1 MILDVILDAL
11 LDTAKLIP
19 FLFLTYLV
27 MEYLEHKTKNKSKQI
42 MQKSGHFGPLIG
54 GVAGAFPQCGF
65 SAAAASLYSGGVIS
79 AGTLL
84 AIFLSTSDEML
95 PIFISESVAAGTILR
110 ILGLKIVLG
119 AVSGF
124 AIDVLWRFGG
134 KKRREREEHN
144 HIHREYHEKDIHDLC
159 ESEHCHC
166 ENGSIMRSAF
176 LHTLQIT
183 VFIFLISLVIGFCV
197 ELVGSDKIGY
207 FISTKPVVGVFLA
220 ALVGL
225 IPNCASSVVIT
236 QLYLTGILGA
246 GQMMAGLLVGAG
258 VGILVLCRTNKGV
271 KENLGL
277 IGILYGTGVF
287 WGILIEMLGIVL

>member
-27 MEYLEHKTKNKSKQI
+27 MEYLEHKTKNRSKQI
-42 MQKSGHFGPLIG
+42 MKKSGSFGPLIG
-54 GVAGAFPQCGF
+54 GVVGAFPQCGF

-95 PIFISESVAAGTILR
+95 PIFISEAVSVGTILR

-119 AVSGF
+119 ALSGF
-124 AIDVLWRFGG
+124 VIDILWRFGG
-134 KKRREREEHN
+134 KKRKEREVHQ
-144 HIHREYHEKDIHDLC
+144 HIHREHHEKDIHDLC

-166 ENGSIMRSAF
+166 EDGSIMKSAF

-183 VFIFLISLVIGFCV
+183 LFIFLVSLVIGFGV
-197 ELVGSDKIGY
+197 EMAGRDAIGY
-207 FISTKPVVGVFLA
+207 FISGKPIIGVFLA

-258 VGILVLCRTNKGV
+258 VGILVLCRTNKGGR
-271 KENLGL
+271 ENLGL
-277 IGILYGTGVF
+277 IAILYGTGVF
-287 WGILIEMLGIVL
+287 WGILIEVFGIVL

>member
-1 MILDVILDAL
+1 MVLDVILDAL

-42 MQKSGHFGPLIG
+42 MRKSGHFGPLIG
-54 GVAGAFPQCGF
+54 GIVGAFPQCGF
-65 SAAAASLYSGGVIS
+65 SAAAATLYSGGVIS

-95 PIFISESVAAGTILR
+95 PIFISESVAASTILR

-124 AIDVLWRFGG
+124 AIDILWRFGG
-134 KKRREREEHN
+134 RKRREREEYR
-144 HIHREYHEKDIHDLC
+144 HIHRDHHEKEIHDLC

-166 ENGSIMRSAF
+166 ENGSIIKSAF

-183 VFIFLISLVIGFCV
+183 VFIFLVSLGIGFCV
-197 ELVGSDKIGY
+197 ELVGSHNIGY
-207 FISTKPVVGVFLA
+207 FISSKPMIGVLLA

-258 VGILVLCRTNKGV
+258 VGVLVLCRTNKGM

>member
-1 MILDVILDAL
+1 MVLDVILDAL
-11 LDTAKLIP
+11 LDTVKLLP

-27 MEYLEHKTKNKSKQI
+27 MEYLEHKTKDKSKQI
-42 MQKSGHFGPLIG
+42 MQKSGSFGPLIG
-54 GVAGAFPQCGF
+54 GIVGAFPQCGF
-65 SAAAASLYSGGVIS
+65 SAAAASLYSGGVIT

-95 PIFISESVAAGTILR
+95 PIFISESVNAGVILR
-110 ILGLKIVLG
+110 ILGLKILLG

-124 AIDVLWRFGG
+124 AIDILWRFGG
-134 KKRREREEHN
+134 RKRKAREEHK
-144 HIHREYHEKDIHDLC
+144 HIHREHHEKDIHDLC

-166 ENGSIMRSAF
+166 ENGSIVGSA
-176 LHTLQIT
+176 LKHTLQIT
-183 VFIFLISLVIGFCV
+183 LFIFLISLVIGFFV
-197 ELVGSDKIGY
+197 EMAGRDAIGY
-207 FISTKPVVGVFLA
+207 FISGKPIVGVFLA

-258 VGILVLCRTNKGV
+258 VGILVLCRTNKGI

-287 WGILIEMLGIVL
+287 WGILIEVLGIVL

>member
-1 MILDVILDAL
+1 M
-11 LDTAKLIP
+11 K
-19 FLFLTYLV
+19 
-27 MEYLEHKTKNKSKQI
+27 
-42 MQKSGHFGPLIG
+42 
-54 GVAGAFPQCGF
+54 
-65 SAAAASLYSGGVIS
+65 
-79 AGTLL
+79 
-84 AIFLSTSDEML
+84 
-95 PIFISESVAAGTILR
+95 AGTILR

-124 AIDVLWRFGG
+124 VIDILWRFGG
-134 KKRREREEHN
+134 RKRKEREEHR
-144 HIHREYHEKDIHDLC
+144 HIHREHHEKDIHDLC

-166 ENGSIMRSAF
+166 ENGSIFKSAV

-183 VFIFLISLVIGFCV
+183 LFIFLVSLVIGFCV
-197 ELVGSDKIGY
+197 EMAGRDAIGY
-207 FISTKPVVGVFLA
+207 FISGKPIVGIFLA

-258 VGILVLCRTNKGV
+258 VGILVLCRTNRGM

-287 WGILIEMLGIVL
+287 WGIVIELLGIAL

>member
-1 MILDVILDAL
+1 MVLDVILDAL

-42 MQKSGHFGPLIG
+42 MRKSGHFGPLIG
-54 GVAGAFPQCGF
+54 GIVGAFPQCGF

-124 AIDVLWRFGG
+124 AIDILWRFGG
-134 KKRREREEHN
+134 RKRREREEYR
-144 HIHREYHEKDIHDLC
+144 HIHRDHHEK
-159 ESEHCHC
+159 
-166 ENGSIMRSAF
+166 
-176 LHTLQIT
+176 
-183 VFIFLISLVIGFCV
+183 
-197 ELVGSDKIGY
+197 
-207 FISTKPVVGVFLA
+207 
-220 ALVGL
+220 
-225 IPNCASSVVIT
+225 
-236 QLYLTGILGA
+236 
-246 GQMMAGLLVGAG
+246 
-258 VGILVLCRTNKGV
+258 
-271 KENLGL
+271 
-277 IGILYGTGVF
+277 
-287 WGILIEMLGIVL
+287 

>member
-27 MEYLEHKTKNKSKQI
+27 MEYLEHKTKNRSKQI
-42 MQKSGHFGPLIG
+42 MKKSGSFGPLIG
-54 GVAGAFPQCGF
+54 GVVGAFPQCGF

-95 PIFISESVAAGTILR
+95 PIFISEAVSAGTILR

-119 AVSGF
+119 ALSGF
-124 AIDVLWRFGG
+124 VIDILWRFGG
-134 KKRREREEHN
+134 KKRKEREVHQ
-144 HIHREYHEKDIHDLC
+144 HIHREHHEKDIHDLC

-166 ENGSIMRSAF
+166 EDGSIMKSAF

-183 VFIFLISLVIGFCV
+183 LFIFLVSLVIGFGV
-197 ELVGSDKIGY
+197 EMAGRDAIGY
-207 FISTKPVVGVFLA
+207 FISGKPIIGVFLA

-258 VGILVLCRTNKGV
+258 VGILVLCRTNKGGR
-271 KENLGL
+271 ENLGL
-277 IGILYGTGVF
+277 IAILYGTGVF
-287 WGILIEMLGIVL
+287 WGILIEVFGIVL

>member
-1 MILDVILDAL
+1 
-11 LDTAKLIP
+11 
-19 FLFLTYLV
+19 
-27 MEYLEHKTKNKSKQI
+27 
-42 MQKSGHFGPLIG
+42 
-54 GVAGAFPQCGF
+54 
-65 SAAAASLYSGGVIS
+65 
-79 AGTLL
+79 
-84 AIFLSTSDEML
+84 
-95 PIFISESVAAGTILR
+95 
-110 ILGLKIVLG
+110 
-119 AVSGF
+119 
-124 AIDVLWRFGG
+124 
-134 KKRREREEHN
+134 
-144 HIHREYHEKDIHDLC
+144 
-159 ESEHCHC
+159 
-166 ENGSIMRSAF
+166 MRSAF

>member
-1 MILDVILDAL
+1 M
-11 LDTAKLIP
+11 
-19 FLFLTYLV
+19 
-27 MEYLEHKTKNKSKQI
+27 
-42 MQKSGHFGPLIG
+42 
-54 GVAGAFPQCGF
+54 
-65 SAAAASLYSGGVIS
+65 
-79 AGTLL
+79 
-84 AIFLSTSDEML
+84 
-95 PIFISESVAAGTILR
+95 R

-124 AIDVLWRFGG
+124 VIDILWRFSSR
-134 KKRREREEHN
+134 KRREREEHR
-144 HIHREYHEKDIHDLC
+144 HIHREHHEKDIHDLC

-166 ENGSIMRSAF
+166 ENGSIIKSAF

-183 VFIFLISLVIGFCV
+183 VFIFLVSLAIGFCV
-197 ELVGSDKIGY
+197 ELVGSDNIGY
-207 FISTKPVVGVFLA
+207 FISSKPFIGVFLA

-258 VGILVLCRTNKGV
+258 VGILVLCRTNKGM

-287 WGILIEMLGIVL
+287 WGILIEVLGIVL